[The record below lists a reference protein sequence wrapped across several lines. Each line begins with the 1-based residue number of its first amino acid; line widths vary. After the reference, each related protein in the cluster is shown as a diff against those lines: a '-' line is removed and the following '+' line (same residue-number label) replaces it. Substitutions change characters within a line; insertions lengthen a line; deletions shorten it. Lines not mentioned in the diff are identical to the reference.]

1 MSLPSEIVS
10 CMVVGTVNFLYIT
23 KLTSCIVCTLNR
35 YYCLAAAAAL
45 VKYVEFTQ
53 NMILAPA
60 SINVIF
66 SGCENTTMIGKKM
79 NKS

>member
-1 MSLPSEIVS
+1 MQFYPSGNCES
-10 CMVVGTVNFLYIT
+10 ALYNLIDY
-23 KLTSCIVCTLNR
+23 SLNR

-66 SGCENTTMIGKKM
+66 SGCENTTMIGK
-79 NKS
+79 NLLYEYTIN